1 MELSPCPIEFETEVL
16 VSGSLEISSEKLAR
30 GLSWLATSLKEQN
43 KILGSLCGQVDALQE
58 TASLPRTEPQERRMS
73 MKDEM
78 LSMQLNALK
87 HEVGALPQ
95 PADLERQRERIMA
108 EVQSVSNSLSDRQR
122 DSNQR
127 LQKDLAEA
135 TESLC
140 SQLGRIGDSV
150 SARLVVLESHMA
162 SRPALA
168 AASNQSRVELPGSGV
183 QAQVLPALDPLSA
196 SNVAADDTEDQT
208 DGTFGPDLAAQ
219 TTNFGNLRADLNA
232 LNSRI
237 STRLEALERQLS
249 ELVQKSLAWHADGA
263 GKSQD
268 GAGTSESSADPS
280 HARGSGRLNDSP
292 QPVGEGEVSEKA
304 SVAEAVTAAVE
315 AAKEVATAEAVKA
328 ATAAISAVT
337 VIAEEAKA
345 AACANSEM
353 MEAKEKD
360 GESIAEAI
368 ASLGSQVATLQQSVA
383 ALAESPNQGANT
395 AEVTVLGDGKGEK
408 AGSMRTETPEGPIE
422 TDKAQTL
429 QPDSAGIVR
438 AETVTASL
446 SDRMTEVE
454 ASLAKLTA
462 EFFTYPVVQELQGA
476 VRAVPQLEASIS
488 SLQLALAGMAAHE
501 TLTTQKALSA
511 DHPDETSTL
520 PAAKSVQQ
528 GSRHTE
534 AEATQAADTRTAQAG
549 QAAKIPEQ
557 SGAVASAK
565 DLSHQEDSSLAKLEE
580 RLKHMEDL
588 QEAAE
593 RRILRLEGPNE
604 AQRRVSAEKL
614 SDREGWRPSK
624 SEPPSG
630 GTVGGSWKD
639 VQAELEHFRKLFEFI
654 EGVLPRDAAEA
665 MRFFNRRQLGKE
677 VLSEMVSEVFGAD
690 VEFQNAKLQLESD
703 FRVYTRELRREFD
716 KLTLALKALQRE
728 TEGSE
733 GKLLDLAKRTFNL
746 EMEVRTSKKPPED
759 TPQVSS
765 GEAGADL
772 KDRAEAGQGSE
783 EMQKAIQDLREEV
796 KHWLETF
803 KSSVIQALQTKP
815 DNEQVVEFI
824 KQVAAA
830 PSGESIALFAK
841 RQLLGKCAS
850 CETPIDVD
858 LLRVKRPQPIG
869 LQEPWP
875 PGESLGAKVA
885 IRPLNTPVSPSCSSL
900 SRLPKIQEPRIREL
914 AKKGM
919 KSSPSAPEMRK
930 ETSEA

>member
-1 MELSPCPIEFETEVL
+1 MKVHSAQMNANERMNRIVKVWESVKIIVL
-16 VSGSLEISSEKLAR
+16 CQV
-30 GLSWLATSLKEQN
+30 
-43 KILGSLCGQVDALQE
+43 CGHAW
-58 TASLPRTEPQERRMS
+58 TCA
-73 MKDEM
+73 K
-78 LSMQLNALK
+78 
-87 HEVGALPQ
+87 
-95 PADLERQRERIMA
+95 
-108 EVQSVSNSLSDRQR
+108 
-122 DSNQR
+122 
-127 LQKDLAEA
+127 
-135 TESLC
+135 
-140 SQLGRIGDSV
+140 
-150 SARLVVLESHMA
+150 
-162 SRPALA
+162 
-168 AASNQSRVELPGSGV
+168 
-183 QAQVLPALDPLSA
+183 
-196 SNVAADDTEDQT
+196 
-208 DGTFGPDLAAQ
+208 
-219 TTNFGNLRADLNA
+219 
-232 LNSRI
+232 
-237 STRLEALERQLS
+237 
-249 ELVQKSLAWHADGA
+249 VQKSSAWHADGA
-263 GKSQD
+263 RKSQD

-534 AEATQAADTRTAQAG
+534 AEATEAADTRTAQAG

-565 DLSHQEDSSLAKLEE
+565 DLS
-580 RLKHMEDL
+580 R
-588 QEAAE
+588 QEA
-593 RRILRLEGPNE
+593 GMSKN
-604 AQRRVSAEKL
+604 VS
-614 SDREGWRPSK
+614 
-624 SEPPSG
+624 
-630 GTVGGSWKD
+630 
-639 VQAELEHFRKLFEFI
+639 
-654 EGVLPRDAAEA
+654 
-665 MRFFNRRQLGKE
+665 
-677 VLSEMVSEVFGAD
+677 
-690 VEFQNAKLQLESD
+690 
-703 FRVYTRELRREFD
+703 Y
-716 KLTLALKALQRE
+716 
-728 TEGSE
+728 
-733 GKLLDLAKRTFNL
+733 LL
-746 EMEVRTSKKPPED
+746 
-759 TPQVSS
+759 
-765 GEAGADL
+765 
-772 KDRAEAGQGSE
+772 
-783 EMQKAIQDLREEV
+783 
-796 KHWLETF
+796 
-803 KSSVIQALQTKP
+803 
-815 DNEQVVEFI
+815 
-824 KQVAAA
+824 
-830 PSGESIALFAK
+830 
-841 RQLLGKCAS
+841 
-850 CETPIDVD
+850 
-858 LLRVKRPQPIG
+858 
-869 LQEPWP
+869 
-875 PGESLGAKVA
+875 
-885 IRPLNTPVSPSCSSL
+885 
-900 SRLPKIQEPRIREL
+900 
-914 AKKGM
+914 
-919 KSSPSAPEMRK
+919 
-930 ETSEA
+930 

>member
-1 MELSPCPIEFETEVL
+1 MWWRP
-16 VSGSLEISSEKLAR
+16 
-30 GLSWLATSLKEQN
+30 
-43 KILGSLCGQVDALQE
+43 
-58 TASLPRTEPQERRMS
+58 
-73 MKDEM
+73 
-78 LSMQLNALK
+78 
-87 HEVGALPQ
+87 
-95 PADLERQRERIMA
+95 
-108 EVQSVSNSLSDRQR
+108 
-122 DSNQR
+122 
-127 LQKDLAEA
+127 DLA
-135 TESLC
+135 
-140 SQLGRIGDSV
+140 
-150 SARLVVLESHMA
+150 
-162 SRPALA
+162 
-168 AASNQSRVELPGSGV
+168 
-183 QAQVLPALDPLSA
+183 
-196 SNVAADDTEDQT
+196 
-208 DGTFGPDLAAQ
+208 AAQ
-219 TTNFGNLRADLNA
+219 TTNFGNLRADLTA
-232 LNSRI
+232 LDSRI

-249 ELVQKSLAWHADGA
+249 ELVQKSSAWHADGA

-268 GAGTSESSADPS
+268 GVGTSESFAVARNAD
-280 HARGSGRLNDSP
+280 GSRRLNDSP
-292 QPVGEGEVSEKA
+292 QPAGEGEVSEKA

-315 AAKEVATAEAVKA
+315 AAKEIATAEAAKA

-345 AACANSEM
+345 AAFANSEM
-353 MEAKEKD
+353 MEAKEKER
-360 GESIAEAI
+360 ESIAEGI

-395 AEVTVLGDGKGEK
+395 AEVAVLGDGKGEK
-408 AGSMRTETPEGPIE
+408 AGSMRIETPEGPIE

-429 QPDSAGIVR
+429 QPDLAGIVR
-438 AETVTASL
+438 AENVTASV
-446 SDRMTEVE
+446 SDRMTAVE
-454 ASLAKLTA
+454 ASLAKLAA
-462 EFFTYPVVQELQGA
+462 EYCTYPAVQELQGA

-488 SLQLALAGMAAHE
+488 SLQQALAGMAEHSRTNE
-501 TLTTQKALSA
+501 TLTTQKAVSA
-511 DHPDETSTL
+511 DHPDETITL
-520 PAAKSVQQ
+520 PASKSAQH

-534 AEATQAADTRTAQAG
+534 TEATQAADTARTG
-549 QAAKIPEQ
+549 QAAEIPEQ
-557 SGAVASAK
+557 SGAVANAK
-565 DLSHQEDSSLAKLEE
+565 DLPRLEDSSLAKLEE

-614 SDREGWRPSK
+614 SDREGWRLSK
-624 SEPPSG
+624 SGPPSG

-733 GKLLDLAKRTFNL
+733 GKLLDLAKRTLSL
-746 EMEVRTSKKPPED
+746 EMEVRTGKTPPED
-759 TPQVSS
+759 TPQVFR
-765 GEAGADL
+765 GEAGAER
-772 KDRAEAGQGSE
+772 KDRPEAAQGGE
-783 EMQKAIQDLREEV
+783 ETQKAIQDLREEV
-796 KHWLETF
+796 KHWLEAF

-830 PSGESIALFAK
+830 PSGESVALFAK

-858 LLRVKRPQPIG
+858 LMRVKRPQPIG

>member
-122 DSNQR
+122 DSNER

-135 TESLC
+135 TASLC

-150 SARLVVLESHMA
+150 SARLVVLESQMA
-162 SRPALA
+162 SQPALA
-168 AASNQSRVELPGSGV
+168 AASNQPRVELPGSGA
-183 QAQVLPALDPLSA
+183 QAQVLAALDPLSA

-249 ELVQKSLAWHADGA
+249 ELVQKSSAWHADGA
-263 GKSQD
+263 GKSLD
-268 GAGTSESSADPS
+268 GVGKSDSSADPS
-280 HARGSGRLNDSP
+280 HASGSGCLNDSP
-292 QPVGEGEVSEKA
+292 QPVSEGEVSEKA

-315 AAKEVATAEAVKA
+315 AAKEVAAAEAIKA
-328 ATAAISAVT
+328 ANAAISAVT

-383 ALAESPNQGANT
+383 ALAESPNQGADT
-395 AEVTVLGDGKGEK
+395 EITVLGDGKGEK
-408 AGSMRTETPEGPIE
+408 AGSIRTETPDIPIE
-422 TDKAQTL
+422 TDKAHTL

-462 EFFTYPVVQELQGA
+462 EYCTYPAVHELQGA

-488 SLQLALAGMAAHE
+488 SLQQTLAGMAEHSRTKE

-511 DHPDETSTL
+511 DPDETSTL
-520 PAAKSVQQ
+520 PSAKSVQQ
-528 GSRHTE
+528 GSRQTE
-534 AEATQAADTRTAQAG
+534 AETKQAADTAQVGLAE
-549 QAAKIPEQ
+549 IPEQ
-557 SGAVASAK
+557 SGAVSSAK
-565 DLSHQEDSSLAKLEE
+565 DLPQLKDSSLAKLEE

-614 SDREGWRPSK
+614 PDREGWRPSK

-677 VLSEMVSEVFGAD
+677 VLSEMVSQVFGAD

-733 GKLLDLAKRTFNL
+733 GKLLDLAKRTLDL
-746 EMEVRTSKKPPED
+746 EMEVRTGKAPPKD

-765 GEAGADL
+765 GEAGADV
-772 KDRAEAGQGSE
+772 KDRAEAGQGGE

-824 KQVAAA
+824 KQVALA

-850 CETPIDVD
+850 CEAPIDVD
-858 LLRVKRPQPIG
+858 LMRVKRPQPIG

-919 KSSPSAPEMRK
+919 KSSPSAPDMRK
-930 ETSEA
+930 ESSEA